1 MAIFIYF
8 SLMQS
13 HDLLFEFKARYY
25 TLGELTSS
33 TKSIWI
39 VLHGYGQLAAYF
51 IRKFD
56 ALTNSNIYVI
66 APEALS
72 RFYTDPLQS
81 TGRASDRVGATWMT
95 KENRLVDIEN
105 YVSYLNTLYGRLN
118 LPSTIPVTVLGF
130 SQGAATI
137 SRWITDGKVKLNRM
151 ILWSGV
157 FPPDMDF
164 DSAKEILKGKEIVF
178 VYGKEDP
185 FLNDSHNHTMTTI
198 SAKLEIHPQV
208 IAFDGGHEIP
218 EDILKKIAH
227 SFY

>member
-8 SLMQS
+8 RFMQS
-13 HDLLFEFKARYY
+13 HGLSLEFKARYY
-25 TLGELTSS
+25 TLGELNSS

-51 IRKFD
+51 IKKFD
-56 ALTNSNIYVI
+56 ALSYSNIYVI

-72 RFYTDPLQS
+72 RFYVDPLQS
-81 TGRASDRVGATWMT
+81 TGRASDRVGASWMT

-105 YVSYLNTLYGRLN
+105 YISYLNALYQHLD
-118 LPSTIPVTVLGF
+118 LPPTIPLTVFGF

-137 SRWITDGKVKLNRM
+137 SRWIADGKIKLNRM
-151 ILWSGV
+151 ILWSGM

-164 DSAKEILKGKEIVF
+164 VSAKEILKGKEIVF

-185 FLNDSHNHTMTTI
+185 FLGDSRNTMETI
-198 SAKLEIHPQV
+198 WTKLEIHPQV
-208 IAFDGGHEIP
+208 IAFEGGHEIP
-218 EDILKKIAH
+218 EEILKKLL
-227 SFY
+227 